1 MKENIINSSKNEHI
15 KYLSKLKMKKYRDE
29 YGLYLIEGIKIIQE
43 ARDAGQELVYIIYDD
58 RYNSNTIGAK
68 YKLFVTNSII
78 KSISS
83 LESPQGIIA
92 AVRMKKNDYNITG
105 GKWVF
110 LDEIKDP
117 SNAAAIVRSAD
128 CAGFEGVVFA
138 NNSVD
143 IYNEK
148 FLRAAMGSNYHIKLI
163 NSENTEKTLSYF
175 KENNYYII
183 GADLQGSGECKIT
196 GDKIFLIIGNESNGI
211 SDDVLKQCD
220 CLIKIPIYG
229 KAESL
234 NASCA
239 ASVLMYKIIGY
250 IN

>member
-1 MKENIINSSKNEHI
+1 MKENIINSAKNEHI

-29 YGLYLIEGIKIIQE
+29 YGLYLIEGIKIIRE
-43 ARDAGQELVYIIYDD
+43 ACNAGQEIVYILYDD
-58 RYNSNTIGAK
+58 RYNSNTIEAK
-68 YKLFVTNSII
+68 HRLYVTAAII
-78 KSISS
+78 KNLSS
-83 LESPQGIIA
+83 LDNPPGIIA
-92 AVRMKKNDYNITG
+92 AVRIKNNEYNITG
-105 GKWVF
+105 GKWIL

-128 CAGFEGVVFA
+128 CAGFDGVVFA

-148 FLRAAMGSNYHIKLI
+148 FLRAAMGSNYHIRLV
-163 NSENTEKTLSYF
+163 NAENADETLSYF
-175 KENNYYII
+175 RGQKYYIA
-183 GADLQGSGECKIT
+183 GADLSGSENCELT
-196 GDKIFLIIGNESNGI
+196 GDKILLIIGNESNGI
-211 SDDVLKQCD
+211 SNSILKECD

>member
-58 RYNSNTIGAK
+58 RYSSNTIEAK

-92 AVRMKKNDYNITG
+92 AVRIKKKDYDING
-105 GKWVF
+105 GRWVF

-163 NSENTEKTLSYF
+163 NSENTENTLSYF
-175 KENNYYII
+175 KEHNYYIL
-183 GADLQGSGECKIT
+183 GADLQGCEKCEIT
-196 GDKIFLIIGNESNGI
+196 SDRILLIIGNESNGI
-211 SDDVLKQCD
+211 SDDVLKQCH